1 MLEDTQTQD
10 DDGLDAWREQ
20 VERAWNL
27 RGEYRSLS
35 NRVDEPYV
43 DYLEC
48 LFFYYGENARVAEKL
63 PPKGSKWL
71 LSGSHRGL

>member
-10 DDGLDAWREQ
+10 VHALDAWREQ

-43 DYLEC
+43 DYLES
-48 LFFYYGENARVAEKL
+48 LFFYYGENVRAAEK
-63 PPKGSKWL
+63 GTAE
-71 LSGSHRGL
+71 G

>member
-1 MLEDTQTQD
+1 MLDGTQTQD
-10 DDGLDAWREQ
+10 VHALDAWREQ

-35 NRVDEPYV
+35 HRVDEPYG
-43 DYLEC
+43 DYLES
-48 LFFYYGENARVAEKL
+48 LVFYCGENVRVAEKL

>member
-1 MLEDTQTQD
+1 MLESTQTQD
-10 DDGLDAWREQ
+10 DHARDAWREQ

-48 LFFYYGENARVAEKL
+48 LFFYYGENVRAAEKASAE
-63 PPKGSKWL
+63 G
-71 LSGSHRGL
+71 